1 MLFRVMIVL
10 LAMTGFARAQAVWVD
25 YGWAVEP
32 AKENRFF
39 AAVDKFTG
47 SDAFKD
53 FEGRMLI
60 NAHAAN
66 VTQPTNFSF
75 AVIYEDLATF
85 EARQAQLNG
94 TAEWDRFRKAL
105 SANGT
110 LVSETVY
117 THVKGWGEINN
128 ENFAWEGAAARVTDP
143 ANYIARLSRLMDSNI
158 MADAPLSIDVWRV
171 IKRSNRNEY
180 IFSICERRDDTLRI
194 DRFEKRR
201 QTQLLLRYAARRVQQ
216 LQLSGRT
223 DQRQIRAE
231 NRANL
236 SRKIVIRRFWFRV
249 YRSFNHITSIT
260 TTTTTLQTDDPRP
273 LSPQSVAI
281 LHIQHSQSV
290 RAHLSHPKR
299 IRFFR

>member
-1 MLFRVMIVL
+1 MIVL

-66 VTQPTNFSF
+66 GTQPTNFSF

-143 ANYIARLSRLMDSNI
+143 ANYISRLNRLMNSNI

-171 IKRSNRNEY
+171 TAGGAPGVSHIVVFGGTSWSEMEN
-180 IFSICERRDDTLRI
+180 F
-194 DRFEKRR
+194 
-201 QTQLLLRYAARRVQQ
+201 
-216 LQLSGRT
+216 
-223 DQRQIRAE
+223 RAE
-231 NRANL
+231 SARNPDFVTAIAGMAKVR
-236 SRKIVIRRFWFRV
+236 
-249 YRSFNHITSIT
+249 
-260 TTTTTLQTDDPRP
+260 TLLGALWTRTAASYGP
-273 LSPQSVAI
+273 LDLNS
-281 LHIQHSQSV
+281 L
-290 RAHLSHPKR
+290 R
-299 IRFFR
+299 